1 MTYVPS
7 IIVAVL
13 ILIVGISDDT
23 QSKSNCW
30 RIIQQKEPIDYI
42 IYLVSFICPNA
53 VALLCIGGYLIAYF
67 RLRPQKHSIF
77 VVYPIVAVPFMA
89 YELTVKITTF
99 LGEEILNGNG
109 EIPLII

>member
-13 ILIVGISDDT
+13 ILIGGSLDNT

-109 EIPLII
+109 

>member
-1 MTYVPS
+1 M
-7 IIVAVL
+7 
-13 ILIVGISDDT
+13 
-23 QSKSNCW
+23 
-30 RIIQQKEPIDYI
+30 
-42 IYLVSFICPNA
+42 
-53 VALLCIGGYLIAYF
+53 IAYF

>member
-13 ILIVGISDDT
+13 ILIVGILDDT

-109 EIPLII
+109 